1 MFVKSQKVP
10 KDEMHL
16 DDYLQERYGP
26 EGSIGL
32 LMVVAIPFLVPIFLG
47 FERYIASGVRP
58 GDQVGLL
65 IGFLLPMAVM
75 ALVPSFAICLLI
87 DHLWERKIKRVKEQK
102 FRERYPYWQPMK

>member
-32 LMVVAIPFLVPIFLG
+32 LMVVAIPFLGGFINVIVVVLG
-47 FERYIASGVRP
+47 LGALWLLGWELIRSRP
-58 GDQVGLL
+58 TGAKAPAESTD
-65 IGFLLPMAVM
+65 
-75 ALVPSFAICLLI
+75 
-87 DHLWERKIKRVKEQK
+87 
-102 FRERYPYWQPMK
+102 

>member
-1 MFVKSQKVP
+1 MLVESKKVP

-32 LMVVAIPFLVPIFLG
+32 LMVVAIPFLVAISLW
-47 FERYIASGVRP
+47 FEHYIASGVRP

-75 ALVPSFAICLLI
+75 ALVPSFAICLLL
-87 DHLWERKIKRVKEQK
+87 DQLWERKIKRVKEQK
-102 FRERYPYWQPMK
+102 FRERYPYWQPLK